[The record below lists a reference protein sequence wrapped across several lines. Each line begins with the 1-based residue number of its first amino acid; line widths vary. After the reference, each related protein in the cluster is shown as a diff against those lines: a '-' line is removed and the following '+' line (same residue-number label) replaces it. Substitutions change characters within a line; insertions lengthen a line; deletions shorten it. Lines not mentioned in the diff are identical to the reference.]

1 MLVLLIGS
9 FAGFAYMHY
18 YSVGGVQFVNAT
30 LPEIPKKMSDSN
42 DILDVIQLFQV
53 IVSDNDRATSRVFAL
68 VTVLIA
74 AATLIVALQFIVNIR
89 TMQEIER
96 KGEELEREFAEKR
109 SKISRIENA
118 INKVES
124 LAQAT
129 SYPLIIFT
137 DNIKEDCFEYLEKYR
152 EYIKYCF
159 VGYDKDHLKDKADW
173 KKILFYTQQALYSF
187 PQWRTQ
193 NNDLKEN
200 LNRFIA
206 IAACKS
212 EEYTGDREEKS
223 ILLSLAID
231 SFNSICHKDD
241 VDNVNLASS
250 YARRGMLYT
259 FLPKSYDYEQADRLF
274 KCAIM
279 SMSRDGSEKKELI
292 QNAYFNW
299 GISWLA
305 RASIF
310 KQDIKKWGIFH
321 IEDAKDKA
329 KNYLEKANKKSDMAN
344 YALLTLYSISE
355 DIKECSELIDQLYS
369 KFRNQDKP
377 IRLPSLHRIYED
389 IDLDFIKN
397 ENEVVYKRLITLT
410 EANDKRKRE
419 YIEHSTG
426 QG

>member
-18 YSVGGVQFVNAT
+18 YSVGGVQFVNTTFPA
-30 LPEIPKKMSDSN
+30 LPKEISN
-42 DILDVIQLFQV
+42 PNNTIDIIQLFQA
-53 IVSDNDRATSRVFAL
+53 IISDNDRATSRVFAL

-89 TMQEIER
+89 TMKEIER
-96 KGEELEREFAEKR
+96 KGEELEKEFAEKK
-109 SKISRIENA
+109 SKIFRMENA

-129 SYPLIIFT
+129 SYPLIVFT
-137 DNIKEDCFEYLEKYR
+137 DNIKKEIFKDLKENLKNYEQNIEY
-152 EYIKYCF
+152 F
-159 VGYDKDHLKDKADW
+159 FAGYDRDHVKDKADW
-173 KKILFYTQQALYSF
+173 KKILFYTQQALCFFS
-187 PQWRTQ
+187 QCSK
-193 NNDLKEN
+193 NNELKEN
-200 LNRFIA
+200 LNRLIA

-212 EEYTGDREEKS
+212 EDYTGDREEKS

-231 SFNSICHKDD
+231 SFNSIQNKDD

-250 YARRGMLYT
+250 YARRGMLYA
-259 FLPKSYDYEQADRLF
+259 FLPRSYDYEQADQLF
-274 KCAIM
+274 ERTIT
-279 SMSRDGSEKKELI
+279 SMERDGSEEKKELI

-299 GISWLA
+299 GVSWLA

-310 KQDIKKWGIFH
+310 KQNPKKWG
-321 IEDAKDKA
+321 ESCLDDAKINA
-329 KNYLEKANKKSDMAN
+329 ENYLEKANKASGMAN

-355 DIKECSELIDQLYS
+355 DTKKCIELIDCLDSQFKHQKKS
-369 KFRNQDKP
+369 

-397 ENEVVYKRLITLT
+397 ENKGVYKKLLTLT

-419 YIEHSTG
+419 NKV
-426 QG
+426 